1 MMAIV
6 GWSTGAGLQLW
17 PALAITTAFAI
28 LAWLIKGVNR
38 SGTVAGAV
46 VSFLLLRSA
55 GLGAFAVLVSV
66 FALTWISTRFGYARK
81 LHRGTAEKSNGRN
94 GFQVLANLGIA
105 TSCVALF
112 AITDRQVFLLAC
124 VAALAE
130 AAADTVSS
138 EYGQA
143 TSDTALLITTLERVP
158 AGTDG
163 GISMGGTVAGI
174 IAAIVVSFVALVAGL
189 LAWRWLWVSATAA
202 VVGMLADSLLGASLE
217 RKHVLGND
225 AVNLLGTLI
234 SALLAAGLFMFLNQ
248 VF

>member
-1 MMAIV
+1 
-6 GWSTGAGLQLW
+6 
-17 PALAITTAFAI
+17 
-28 LAWLIKGVNR
+28 
-38 SGTVAGAV
+38 
-46 VSFLLLRSA
+46 
-55 GLGAFAVLVSV
+55 
-66 FALTWISTRFGYARK
+66 
-81 LHRGTAEKSNGRN
+81 
-94 GFQVLANLGIA
+94 
-105 TSCVALF
+105 
-112 AITDRQVFLLAC
+112 
-124 VAALAE
+124 LAE

-163 GISMGGTVAGI
+163 GMSMGGTVAGI